1 MLQFYKHQLLLGLP
15 RYHESKQN
23 TQRFFS
29 AHYDYNMEDKL
40 NNFAEGTKRQDVI
53 EELIDHDDIRAIVL
67 KQFNYM
73 RINGINLVQDA
84 DDLVNLYL
92 KITKKFP
99 K

>member
-1 MLQFYKHQLLLGLP
+1 MDK
-15 RYHESKQN
+15 
-23 TQRFFS
+23 
-29 AHYDYNMEDKL
+29 KL
-40 NNFAEGTKRQDVI
+40 NNFPEGTNRYQVI
-53 EELIDHDDIRAIVL
+53 DELIDHDDVREIVL

-92 KITKKFP
+92 KIAKKFP

>member
-1 MLQFYKHQLLLGLP
+1 MD
-15 RYHESKQN
+15 E
-23 TQRFFS
+23 
-29 AHYDYNMEDKL
+29 KL
-40 NNFAEGTKRQDVI
+40 NNFPEGTNRNQVI
-53 EELIDHDDIRAIVL
+53 DELIDHDDVREIVL

-92 KITKKFP
+92 KIAKKFP

>member
-1 MLQFYKHQLLLGLP
+1 MD
-15 RYHESKQN
+15 E
-23 TQRFFS
+23 
-29 AHYDYNMEDKL
+29 KL
-40 NNFAEGTKRQDVI
+40 NNFAEGTKREQVI
-53 EELIDHDDIRAIVL
+53 DELIDHDDVREIVL

-92 KITKKFP
+92 KIAKKFP

>member
-1 MLQFYKHQLLLGLP
+1 
-15 RYHESKQN
+15 
-23 TQRFFS
+23 
-29 AHYDYNMEDKL
+29 MEDKL

-92 KITKKFP
+92 KITKKFL

>member
-1 MLQFYKHQLLLGLP
+1 MD
-15 RYHESKQN
+15 E
-23 TQRFFS
+23 
-29 AHYDYNMEDKL
+29 KL
-40 NNFAEGTKRQDVI
+40 NNFAEGTKRSQVI
-53 EELIDHDDIRAIVL
+53 DELIDHDEVREIVL

>member
-1 MLQFYKHQLLLGLP
+1 MD
-15 RYHESKQN
+15 E
-23 TQRFFS
+23 
-29 AHYDYNMEDKL
+29 KL
-40 NNFAEGTKRQDVI
+40 NNFPEGTNRYQVI
-53 EELIDHDDIRAIVL
+53 DELIDHDDVREIVL

-92 KITKKFP
+92 KIAKKFP